1 MWKQWLHISWMLD
14 VFTMGSIILN
24 LDVSARWVWEI
35 ENENHVKILRSFHYL
50 STFFYSFE
58 RLDFVPLNFWECGS
72 HQLTM
77 ALCINKINDLIHPG
91 FFTKDSLAVWCQIV
105 CHEWMAKDIQQTLP
119 CNSEVTNQLIWNFWN
134 SHCKLS
140 PELQITACFTYLVE
154 VL

>member
-1 MWKQWLHISWMLD
+1 MAAYQLDAGCVYNGFDHLESRRKCQMSMRNWEWKSCENTEIISLPKY
-14 VFTMGSIILN
+14 F
-24 LDVSARWVWEI
+24 
-35 ENENHVKILRSFHYL
+35 
-50 STFFYSFE
+50 FFYSFE

>member
-1 MWKQWLHISWMLD
+1 MAAYQLDAGCVYNGFDHLESRRKCQMSMRNWEWKSCENTEIISLP
-14 VFTMGSIILN
+14 
-24 LDVSARWVWEI
+24 
-35 ENENHVKILRSFHYL
+35 KY
-50 STFFYSFE
+50 FFLFIWTPWFCSFE
-58 RLDFVPLNFWECGS
+58 FLRMWVTS
-72 HQLTM
+72 THH

-105 CHEWMAKDIQQTLP
+105 CNKWMAKDIQQTLP